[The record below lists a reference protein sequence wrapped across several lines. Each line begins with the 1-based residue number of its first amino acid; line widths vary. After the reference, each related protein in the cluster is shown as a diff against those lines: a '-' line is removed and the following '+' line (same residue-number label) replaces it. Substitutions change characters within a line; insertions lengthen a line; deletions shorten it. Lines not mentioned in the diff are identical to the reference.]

1 MISDYFREIEALI
14 NSLPIILSSNFQF
27 EVVDMDRGFLKISLV
42 LLDSSEVRIFEYV
55 EIKNKSVV
63 EKYRYH
69 WQNKNSQLIKRWD
82 NAPHHQDIETFPH
95 HLHDR
100 GGVKPHAQPTIKQVI
115 DVISKEMGW
124 H

>member
-42 LLDSSEVRIFEYV
+42 LLDSSQISIFEYV
-55 EIKNKSVV
+55 EIKNKPVV

-95 HLHDR
+95 HLHDS